1 MSIYKKMYTHTY
13 ELFKTLHPFQALRS
27 CESAVLSAL
36 SEKEMD
42 HSLLFDF
49 RNIEIPDFV
58 P

>member
-1 MSIYKKMYTHTY
+1 MGLYMDAIY
-13 ELFKTLHPFQALRS
+13 LQALRS

-49 RNIEIPDFV
+49 PNIETPSFAPEILLMDAVFFR
-58 P
+58 